1 MSNSPDGIYE
11 KGIIDP
17 GLPVSNSTKSFW
29 LTEPAAISKLRSPWP
44 KHADI
49 VIIGSG
55 MTAASL
61 AYTLYSKRPNL
72 QIVIVE
78 ARDLCS
84 GATGRNGGHIK
95 AMSPGAWFD
104 RKKQFGVQEAVRI
117 MEYEHSH
124 LEEMASCIKENK
136 IDCDLNVLEGL
147 DVYYDDKVFRHAC
160 NAVEDM
166 RKYAPSLA
174 DRYSIYTTSE
184 DLKARNCPEE
194 CVGVIGMAAGSMWP
208 YKMVTALLDKLVKE
222 KGLSIQANTVVTSV
236 VEEEGATF
244 ATVKTDRGKIQGN
257 HVVHA
262 TNGWV
267 GHLIP
272 ELRPYVSPVRANVQR
287 KSLQP
292 AKLRL
297 KNSWWLRYGEK
308 DYDYMMQRPDG
319 AYIVGRANTGRKAT
333 ADDGTMDLVPQAHLR
348 GVTPQLYN
356 FGTDKIET
364 THAWSGAVAFTLD
377 GNPFVGRLPFPNRRH
392 QWVCAAFQGIGMV
405 RAFRSGH
412 MLALLL
418 LEEELPDNCAIEP
431 QEPLNLLCLWERTP
445 RGNEPRRDAGGLPS
459 RQPRTHHP
467 GRAARQAITIEAP
480 ARR

>member
-29 LTEPAAISKLRSPWP
+29 LAEPAAISKLRSPWP
-44 KHADI
+44 KHADV

-208 YKMVTALLDKLVKE
+208 YKMVTALLDKMVKE

-236 VEEEGATF
+236 DEEDGATF
-244 ATVKTDRGKIQGN
+244 ATVKTDRGEIRGKPRCAC
-257 HVVHA
+257 HKWL
-262 TNGWV
+262 GWPFDPGIASIRLSCTRQCPAEESAAGQV
-267 GHLIP
+267 AIE
-272 ELRPYVSPVRANVQR
+272 ELLVAPIRR
-287 KSLQP
+287 KG
-292 AKLRL
+292 LRL
-297 KNSWWLRYGEK
+297 HDAETRWRLHCRQGEYGA
-308 DYDYMMQRPDG
+308 QSNG
-319 AYIVGRANTGRKAT
+319 G
-333 ADDGTMDLVPQAHLR
+333 
-348 GVTPQLYN
+348 
-356 FGTDKIET
+356 
-364 THAWSGAVAFTLD
+364 
-377 GNPFVGRLPFPNRRH
+377 RRH
-392 QWVCAAFQGIGMV
+392 DGFSATGPSSRCD
-405 RAFRSGH
+405 S
-412 MLALLL
+412 
-418 LEEELPDNCAIEP
+418 AIV
-431 QEPLNLLCLWERTP
+431 QL
-445 RGNEPRRDAGGLPS
+445 RD
-459 RQPRTHHP
+459 
-467 GRAARQAITIEAP
+467 
-480 ARR
+480 